1 MGFSSVKSVN
11 NKLNRHWPSGKQSR
25 LGHVIRTR
33 ERSRT
38 RSLGSWHLIWILSTW
53 STVKMSSK
61 CVFEHISMLGRV
73 KDSHY
78 SSYSD
83 TSTDLLTP
91 FNPITVLRSKSVFI
105 TAFPGRQLEQILVWK
120 NNYIKCKNRCGFQ
133 DYIFHLHH
141 CESWPSRIRH
151 SSCEFNGEHIYIFTF
166 VLKFK
171 LQVSCD

>member
-1 MGFSSVKSVN
+1 MKSVN
-11 NKLNRHWPSGKQSR
+11 NRLTRHWPSGKQSR

-33 ERSRT
+33 ERSRA
-38 RSLGSWHLIWILSTW
+38 RSLRSLHFIWILSTGI
-53 STVKMSSK
+53 TVKISNK

-73 KDSHY
+73 KNSHY

-91 FNPITVLRSKSVFI
+91 FNPITVLRSTKVSSSQPFLS
-105 TAFPGRQLEQILVWK
+105 GRQLEQILVWK